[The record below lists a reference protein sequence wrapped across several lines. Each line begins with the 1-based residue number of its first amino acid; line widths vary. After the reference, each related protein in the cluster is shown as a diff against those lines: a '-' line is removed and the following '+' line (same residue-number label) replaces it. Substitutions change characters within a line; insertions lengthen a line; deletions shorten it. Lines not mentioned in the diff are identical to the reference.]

1 MNRGEIWGKWVIR
14 EYLGGGGM
22 GDVYLAMNLENS
34 TNVAVK
40 RVRRS
45 PGAEGEEKIAAERMG
60 AELEQKLCL
69 IDPRVTKVFWFGDVG
84 GDLAV
89 EMEYVEG
96 EDLATRLARGSI
108 TPGRAAVIAAE
119 LCEMLLHL
127 RECNVIHGDL
137 KPKNVR
143 IDKREQI
150 KVMDFGVAKALS
162 LTRDYTAS
170 LFGSIAYCSP
180 ERLDSGSMDARS
192 DLWSVGVMLYQM
204 IAGDLPFKGETA
216 EKLERSIRTGPPP
229 APLPREC
236 PEGLGRIVAKL
247 LTRDLSHRYPSE
259 TEARQDL
266 ERFLRGEEVAA
277 RVRFVAS
284 DATVRTSPAKAPNDA
299 TVRTYR
305 PPAQVPW
312 KTVSVAATV
321 VVFFIVSLVRPQYVA
336 WADTRE
342 LKHQIEAEQ
351 INVDQAW
358 TRYEKIVD
366 RKPLGL
372 VTWTVSSALKAKLV
386 AAGDRPILDFRNN
399 DYPTA
404 REPQWRTAAMNLSRA
419 LEVDPGD
426 STVKAKLRICEG
438 QLQRIM
444 ASGTSRQQM
453 QNEAAAKF
461 QEAAELWK
469 SSPDPYLGMER
480 LYAYSDPDRAQAA
493 ANEAHKHGHTDTRR
507 EMAQLADGYFRR
519 ANQTVHDAQK
529 VRGMVLTERDY
540 LFRARQDY
548 ERAKDYYSR
557 LGSFGN
563 SADALIQSIHS
574 LDDVQAR
581 LREMDGMKQ

>member
-1 MNRGEIWGKWVIR
+1 MNRGDFWGKWVIR
-14 EYLGGGGM
+14 QYLGSGGM

-45 PGAEGEEKIAAERMG
+45 PGQEGEEKIAAERMG
-60 AELEQKLCL
+60 AELEQKLSL
-69 IDPRVTKVFWFGDVG
+69 VDPRVTKVFWFGDVE
-84 GDLAV
+84 GDLAI
-89 EMEYVEG
+89 EMEYIEG
-96 EDLATRLARGSI
+96 EDLATRLARGPI
-108 TPGRAAVIAAE
+108 PAGRAAVIAAE

-127 RECNVIHGDL
+127 RGFNVIHGDL

-162 LTRDYTAS
+162 LTRDHTSS

-180 ERLDSGSMDARS
+180 ERLDTGHMDAGS

-204 IAGDLPFKGETA
+204 IAGDLPFKGDTA
-216 EKLERSIRTGPPP
+216 EKLERNIRVG
-229 APLPREC
+229 AIASPLPGAC
-236 PEGLGRIVAKL
+236 PEGLRRIVAKL
-247 LTRDLSHRYPSE
+247 LTLNISQRYPSE

-266 ERFLRGEEVAA
+266 ERFLRGEQVTAA
-277 RVRFVAS
+277 IPPVPS
-284 DATVRTSPAKAPNDA
+284 DATVRTVQQTEA

-305 PPAQVPW
+305 SSGTPLAVPW
-312 KTVSVAATV
+312 KVVMTTAAV
-321 VVFFIVSLVRPQYVA
+321 IVLFVIWLVRPQYVA

-351 INVDQAW
+351 INADQAW
-358 TRYEKIVD
+358 NKYEKIVD
-366 RKPLGL
+366 KKPLGL
-372 VTWTVSSALKAKLV
+372 VTWTVSSTLKAKLV

-404 REPQWRTAAMNLSRA
+404 REPQWRIAATNLSRA
-419 LEVDPGD
+419 LAVDPGD
-426 STVKAKLRICEG
+426 STVRAKLRICEG
-438 QLQRIM
+438 QLQRIT
-444 ASGTSRQQM
+444 ASGASRQQM
-453 QNEAAAKF
+453 QNEAASKF

-469 SSPDPYLGMER
+469 SSPDPYLALER
-480 LYAYSDPDRAQAA
+480 LYAYSDPDRAQTAA
-493 ANEAHKHGHTDTRR
+493 DQAHKLGHTDTRR

-519 ANQTVHDAQK
+519 AAQTVRDSQK

-563 SADALIQSIHS
+563 SADILIQTVHA
-574 LDDVQAR
+574 LDDVQVR